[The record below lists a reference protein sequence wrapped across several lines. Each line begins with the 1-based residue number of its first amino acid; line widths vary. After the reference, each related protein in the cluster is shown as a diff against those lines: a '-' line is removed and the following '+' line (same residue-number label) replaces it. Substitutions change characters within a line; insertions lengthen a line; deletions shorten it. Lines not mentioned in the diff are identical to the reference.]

1 MAATTTSCGVLLL
14 SPQRELLLC
23 HATGAAHWDIPKGV
37 GEPGET
43 PSETAV
49 RETFEET
56 GVRLEPN
63 RLLDLGR
70 LVYRPGKDLHL
81 FATWSDGIDPSTC
94 VCTSQFRDRRGRLV
108 PEADAFEW
116 TPFERVPQ
124 RCAKNMTKVLTQKV
138 SLEELWQR
146 VRGEGGTPRLAIG

>member
-1 MAATTTSCGVLLL
+1 MGTTTTSCGVLLL
-14 SPQRELLLC
+14 NPQRELLLC

-43 PSETAV
+43 PREAAL

-56 GVRLEPN
+56 GLRLEPQ

-70 LVYRPGKDLHL
+70 LAYRPGKDLHL
-81 FATWSDGIDPSTC
+81 FAAWSERIDPGTL
-94 VCTSQFRDRRGRLV
+94 VCSSQFVDRRGSLV

-124 RCAKNMTKVLTQKV
+124 RCAKNMVKVLTQTL
-138 SLEELWQR
+138 SLEALWQR
-146 VRGEGGTPRLAIG
+146 LRSDTA

>member
-1 MAATTTSCGVLLL
+1 MATLTSCGVLLL

-37 GEPGET
+37 GEPGE
-43 PSETAV
+43 SARETAL

-56 GVRLEPN
+56 GLCLQAD

-70 LVYRPGKDLHL
+70 LAYRPGKDLHL
-81 FATWSDGIDPSTC
+81 FAASSERIEPRTLI
-94 VCTSQFRDRRGRLV
+94 CTSRFRDRRGRLV

-116 TPFERVPQ
+116 TPFERVPE
-124 RCAKNMTKVLTQKV
+124 RCAKNMTKVLIDKL
-138 SLEELWQR
+138 SLDELWTK
-146 VRGEGGTPRLAIG
+146 VNNT

>member
-1 MAATTTSCGVLLL
+1 MSTTVTSCGVLLL
-14 SPQRELLLC
+14 NPQRELLLC

-37 GEPGET
+37 GEAGET
-43 PSETAV
+43 PRETAV

-56 GVRLEPN
+56 SLRLEPDS
-63 RLLDLGR
+63 LLDLGK
-70 LVYRPGKDLHL
+70 LAYRPGKDLHL
-81 FATWSDGIDPSTC
+81 FAAWSERIDLSAC

-116 TPFERVPQ
+116 TPFDRVPQ

-138 SLEELWQR
+138 PLQELWTR
-146 VRGEGGTPRLAIG
+146 MSAGAA